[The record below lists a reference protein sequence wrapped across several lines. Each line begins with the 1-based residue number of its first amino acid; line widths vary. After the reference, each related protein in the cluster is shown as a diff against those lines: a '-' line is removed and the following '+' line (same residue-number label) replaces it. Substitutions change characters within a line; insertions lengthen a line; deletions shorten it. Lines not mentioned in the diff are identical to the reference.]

1 MNPRGD
7 ACDAF
12 AASFLWT
19 SLYREKP
26 EETSHASLPVEIGE
40 AA

>member
-1 MNPRGD
+1 MNPQVD

-12 AASFLWT
+12 AASFLLN
-19 SLYREKP
+19 SPYRKKP
-26 EETSHASLPVEIGE
+26 EETPHASLPVKNGE